1 MIKLGAEPY
10 LIGGGTVTAKVNA
23 VWGGFASVNAVLAHN
38 MESRGHSCKLLRFA
52 LFSEHVHACVCV
64 CARVCVHVC
73 VCVYCVCMCM
83 YTYVVIWY
91 PLLWTILCMYVHA
104 YVCGYMVPSIV
115 DTWGPVKCL
124 GVQRAFM

>member
-1 MIKLGAEPY
+1 MYTYVVIWYPLLWTLGDLLSA
-10 LIGGGTVTAKVNA
+10 L
-23 VWGGFASVNAVLAHN
+23 
-38 MESRGHSCKLLRFA
+38 ESRGHSCKLLRFA

-91 PLLWTILCMYVHA
+91 PLLWTLGDLLSALYREVSSFQGK
-104 YVCGYMVPSIV
+104 VYMGHSI
-115 DTWGPVKCL
+115 KC
-124 GVQRAFM
+124 Q